1 MTSLA
6 SAPPA
11 GVASRLASD
20 RALARATATITAWNL
35 VSRLTGFARVVA
47 TGAALG
53 ATALGDTYQSANLVS
68 NILFEL
74 LAGGM
79 LSSVLVPTFV
89 GLIDRDRRADA
100 ARLAGGLLGKTLA
113 GLSLLVLA
121 GMLASTWVM
130 RLLTAGVDDGRVH
143 DQQVRLGAFLLWFFL
158 PQILLYAAGA
168 VATALLNADRRFTA
182 AAIAPVFNNAVVITT
197 MVAFRAMRHGS
208 TGFDLAGSEK
218 VVLALGTSAGVLV
231 MTVVPLLA
239 VWRGGIALVPRWRTG
254 AALRPLA
261 RKGLWAAG
269 HLGLNQLLVAV
280 TIVLAARVHGGVIA
294 YQIAFTFFL
303 LPHAVLSNPIF
314 TALYP
319 RLAADAAA
327 GRTDEFAADLATGL
341 RYTAF
346 LLLPASALLAATAR
360 PVLDA
365 VRLGALDTAGAG
377 LVAAVL
383 AAYAIGLLGYSAFF
397 LLTRAAYALDDVR
410 GPTIVNLWA
419 TAAAV
424 GAMVVAS
431 SATDG
436 RSKVVVLGLVHAGA
450 VTVGSVALLARV
462 RGRLGRPILIGR
474 ALSRDVVAAAIAGA
488 CGWAIVEAVAS
499 RERGTALLAVAAA
512 VAVGTVVYAIVQRM
526 AGAPELRSPLHAF
539 AREPTA

>member
-1 MTSLA
+1 MGGCRARPARPRVGAVRPLRGGGRRGPAVARAARGRRLTSLA

-11 GVASRLASD
+11 DVASKLASD

-35 VSRLTGFARVVA
+35 VSRLTGFARVIA
-47 TGAALG
+47 MGAALG

-89 GLIDRDRRADA
+89 GLIDRDRRAD
-100 ARLAGGLLGKTLA
+100 GLLGKTLA

-269 HLGLNQLLVAV
+269 HLGLNQLLVAGA
-280 TIVLAARVHGGVIA
+280 IVLAARVHGGVIA
-294 YQIAFTFFL
+294 Y
-303 LPHAVLSNPIF
+303 H
-314 TALYP
+314 
-319 RLAADAAA
+319 
-327 GRTDEFAADLATGL
+327 
-341 RYTAF
+341 
-346 LLLPASALLAATAR
+346 
-360 PVLDA
+360 
-365 VRLGALDTAGAG
+365 
-377 LVAAVL
+377 
-383 AAYAIGLLGYSAFF
+383 
-397 LLTRAAYALDDVR
+397 
-410 GPTIVNLWA
+410 
-419 TAAAV
+419 
-424 GAMVVAS
+424 
-431 SATDG
+431 
-436 RSKVVVLGLVHAGA
+436 
-450 VTVGSVALLARV
+450 
-462 RGRLGRPILIGR
+462 
-474 ALSRDVVAAAIAGA
+474 
-488 CGWAIVEAVAS
+488 
-499 RERGTALLAVAAA
+499 
-512 VAVGTVVYAIVQRM
+512 
-526 AGAPELRSPLHAF
+526 
-539 AREPTA
+539 

>member
-100 ARLAGGLLGKTLA
+100 ARLAGGLLGRTLA

-269 HLGLNQLLVAV
+269 HLGLNQLLVV
-280 TIVLAARVHGGVIA
+280 
-294 YQIAFTFFL
+294 
-303 LPHAVLSNPIF
+303 SNPIF

-499 RERGTALLAVAAA
+499 RERGTALLAVVAA
-512 VAVGTVVYAIVQRM
+512 VAGGTVVYAIVQRM